1 MKSIAWLIATWFG
14 CGRWPWGPGTAGSLG
29 ALLAAAGGFVWL
41 GLREPWQMAVAA
53 ILCTPI
59 GIWASTMTA
68 RASGTKDPG
77 EIVVD
82 EVLGQWLTLAAAPV
96 FEWKWI
102 LAAFVLFRLFDIL
115 KPWPVRKF
123 ESLPEGVGIVADDLA
138 AGVYGALVLLAVR
151 WLNQ

>member
-14 CGRWPWGPGTAGSLG
+14 CGRWPWGPGTAGSIGGLIV
-29 ALLAAAGGFVWL
+29 AAAGFVWL
-41 GLREPWQMAVAA
+41 GFAAPWRLALLV
-53 ILCTPI
+53 IVCIPI
-59 GIWASTMTA
+59 GIWASTITS
-68 RASGTKDPG
+68 RATGMKDPG

-82 EVLGQWLTLAAAPV
+82 EVLGQWLTLAAVPV

-102 LAAFVLFRLFDIL
+102 LAAFVLFRLFDIM

-123 ESLPEGVGIVADDLA
+123 ESLPEGTGIVADDLA
-138 AGVYGALVLLAVR
+138 AGIYGALVLLAVR